1 MRCDLEVFIYCLYT
15 YKGTSVIK
23 RGPQM
28 DPMGT
33 LRWPIHRERVKE
45 TGKRLRDGKR
55 NKSVLS

>member
-1 MRCDLEVFIYCLYT
+1 MRCDLEVFIYCLYR

-33 LRWPIHRERVKE
+33 LRWPIHRESE
-45 TGKRLRDGKR
+45 RDWEEAEGWEEK
-55 NKSVLS
+55 